1 LYRTREKKRGEREE
15 RRSVN
20 RQGKISQL
28 RTEQR
33 GRGEERGRGERESS
47 KQREQERERERGM
60 QQCGQTRDIVQ
71 HTQAKQS
78 KCVEAAEER
87 RELR

>member
-33 GRGEERGRGERESS
+33 GRGEERGRVVNREN
-47 KQREQERERERGM
+47 KRERGRE
-60 QQCGQTRDIVQ
+60 GGN
-71 HTQAKQS
+71 S
-78 KCVEAAEER
+78 AARLEI
-87 RELR
+87 